1 MPITE
6 SFIILVA
13 AIGAVLF
20 LFAND
25 YYYRYL
31 DRKSLKVPLVKVEN
45 SQDIESRSIV
55 QDQPTNDKNMAA

>member
-31 DRKSLKVPLVKVEN
+31 DRKSLKVPLVKVDN
-45 SQDIESRSIV
+45 SQDIESRIV